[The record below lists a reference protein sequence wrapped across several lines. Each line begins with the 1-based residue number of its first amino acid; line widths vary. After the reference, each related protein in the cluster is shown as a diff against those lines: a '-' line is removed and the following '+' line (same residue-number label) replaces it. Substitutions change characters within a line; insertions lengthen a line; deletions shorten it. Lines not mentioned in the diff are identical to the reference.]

1 MNEIN
6 RQVDR
11 AHRRL
16 FAIELV
22 QSLCICLFVCLTL
35 AVVGLAIPKIWHIPF
50 LSSDASQQQWNWWW
64 VGGGLAVGILA
75 AIVWSVARQGNR
87 LGTAIEVDHRFGLKE
102 RLSSALAL
110 TAGELES
117 EAGKALVDDAS
128 RRAET
133 IDVRDQFKLE
143 TSRQMWLPI
152 VPIILAFVLFFVPN
166 AAATEPLPPKP
177 DIKKHETK
185 VAIEETRKKLQKKI
199 EEMEA
204 KGLKDAAQNLKSLQ
218 KKIDNMSSKMNDDKK
233 QTLVELNN
241 VKKSV
246 EERQRQI
253 GGDSKELK
261 KQLNQLNKIND
272 GPAKKLSE
280 ALNEGDFKEAGKAIK
295 DLLSKMKEGKLTES
309 EKRKLAKDIAKIA
322 KELND
327 MADRHE
333 QAKRD
338 LQDKIDKAAKNGD
351 LEKAAKL
358 QQKLDKMKQQD
369 QQMQKMK
376 KMAQKLQKCSN
387 CMKEGNGQP
396 KQGQQQGQ
404 SADQQGNQPSDADIQ
419 NAIESLEDMEDM
431 MKDLQDDMDELQDLE
446 DIMQDIEAAK
456 NNCNGCEGGQGKKPG
471 WNDWAKGAGPG
482 GGKREKGETE
492 TGTFKSR
499 VKGKLQKG
507 ETVVTGQAD
516 GKNITGKSISEVREI
531 AESSMNKKSDPLE
544 NQKLPKSQREHA
556 REYFEQLRGD

>member
-6 RQVDR
+6 RQIER

-16 FAIELV
+16 FAIELI
-22 QSLCICLFVCLTL
+22 QSLCICLFICLTL
-35 AVVGLAIPKIWHIPF
+35 AVIGMSIPKIWHLPF
-50 LSSDASQQQWNWWW
+50 LSTESSQQQWNWWW
-64 VGGGLAVGILA
+64 SGAGLAAGILA
-75 AIVWSVARQGNR
+75 AIIWSFARQGSR
-87 LGTAIEVDHRFGLKE
+87 LNTAIEVDNRFGLKE
-102 RLSSALAL
+102 RLSSVLAL
-110 TAGELES
+110 TEGEMESQAGQ
-117 EAGKALVDDAS
+117 ALIGDAS
-128 RRAET
+128 RRAEM
-133 IDVRDQFKLE
+133 IEVHDQFKLQA
-143 TSRQMWLPI
+143 SRQMWLPV
-152 VPIILAFVLFFVPN
+152 VPVILAFALFFVPN
-166 AAATEPLPPKP
+166 AAAAEPTAAKP
-177 DIKKHETK
+177 DIKKRETK
-185 VAIEETRKKLQKKI
+185 IAIEETRKKLQKKI

-218 KKIDNMSSKMNDDKK
+218 KKIDNMSSKMNEDKK

-246 EERQRQI
+246 EDRQRQI

-261 KQLNQLNKIND
+261 KQLNQLNRIND

-295 DLLSKMKEGKLTES
+295 DLLSKMKEGKLSES

-322 KELND
+322 KELNK

-338 LQDKIDKAAKNGD
+338 LQDKINKASKDGD

-369 QQMQKMK
+369 QQMQKMQ
-376 KMAQKLQKCSN
+376 KMAQQLQKCSD

-404 SADQQGNQPSDADIQ
+404 QGSQQGNQPSDADIQ

-431 MKDLQDDMDELQDLE
+431 MKELEGDMDELQDLE
-446 DIMQDIEAAK
+446 DIMKDIEAAK
-456 NNCNGCEGGQGKKPG
+456 NNCNGCQGGQGNKPG
-471 WNDWAKGAGPG
+471 WNDWAKGEGPG

-531 AESSMNKKSDPLE
+531 AESSMKKKSDPLE

-556 REYFEQLRGD
+556 KEYFEQLRGE